1 LSILGSQ
8 QGQWYWDI
16 ANNKVSYSI
25 LFMSMLGYDHHE
37 FEHTFEN
44 WTSRIHPEDLSFVL
58 NALQD
63 YLDGKSYT
71 YAEEFRIKHKNGKY
85 LWVRG
90 SGVAER
96 DEKGIPI
103 FMAGSHLD
111 INKLKEQQQAIE
123 DQRNDYDNLI
133 NNLAET
139 VFRLDENKE
148 FKFLNSYWK
157 SISGYD
163 DAESLNHS
171 ILKYILP
178 DDLAST
184 NQYLNKLLKI
194 KSEACVFDTRLIKKD
209 GTVKWVQII
218 ARNTKE
224 SNSKSYAITGS
235 IININENKE
244 AEFRE
249 KELIELKANFVSMA
263 SHQFRT
269 PLTVIYSNL
278 ELLEEYS
285 KKLETKLET
294 RIITLSDRIKNEV
307 NRLTDLM
314 NNILLF
320 GRNISKEPT
329 LNSKKII
336 LSSLVNSVIANYF
349 SKEPDGRKV
358 VLTENNNKKV
368 FLLDELFFTYI
379 LTNILSNAFKYSSGC
394 KNPELNIVYGK
405 DAAKI
410 MIRDYGIGI
419 PKDELN
425 KLFSSFFRGSNTS
438 TIQGSGLG
446 LVVAKQFMELHNGK
460 IEIESELGK
469 GTLVTLIIPYSN
481 D

>member
-1 LSILGSQ
+1 
-8 QGQWYWDI
+8 
-16 ANNKVSYSI
+16 
-25 LFMSMLGYDHHE
+25 
-37 FEHTFEN
+37 
-44 WTSRIHPEDLSFVL
+44 
-58 NALQD
+58 
-63 YLDGKSYT
+63 
-71 YAEEFRIKHKNGKY
+71 
-85 LWVRG
+85 
-90 SGVAER
+90 
-96 DEKGIPI
+96 
-103 FMAGSHLD
+103 
-111 INKLKEQQQAIE
+111 
-123 DQRNDYDNLI
+123 
-133 NNLAET
+133 
-139 VFRLDENKE
+139 
-148 FKFLNSYWK
+148 
-157 SISGYD
+157 
-163 DAESLNHS
+163 
-171 ILKYILP
+171 
-178 DDLAST
+178 
-184 NQYLNKLLKI
+184 
-194 KSEACVFDTRLIKKD
+194 
-209 GTVKWVQII
+209 
-218 ARNTKE
+218 
-224 SNSKSYAITGS
+224 
-235 IININENKE
+235 
-244 AEFRE
+244 
-249 KELIELKANFVSMA
+249 
-263 SHQFRT
+263 
-269 PLTVIYSNL
+269 
-278 ELLEEYS
+278 
-285 KKLETKLET
+285 
-294 RIITLSDRIKNEV
+294 
-307 NRLTDLM
+307 M